1 MKHCII
7 AKFNESVVD
16 KPAAIESVKAL
27 FASAAPIEG
36 VNGIV
41 ITKTALSATTAM
53 T

>member
-41 ITKTALSATTAM
+41 IQTALSATTAM